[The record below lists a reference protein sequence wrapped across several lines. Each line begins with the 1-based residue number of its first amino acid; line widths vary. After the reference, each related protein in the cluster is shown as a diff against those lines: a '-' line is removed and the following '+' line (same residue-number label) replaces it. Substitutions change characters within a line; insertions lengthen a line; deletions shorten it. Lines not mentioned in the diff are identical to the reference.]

1 MFSPPRRQRAFTLIE
16 LLVVIAIIA
25 ILIGLLLP
33 AVQKVREAAARLTCQ
48 NNLKQISLGAHTYE
62 SANGVFPPGTLVSPN
77 SQNTG
82 AAPAGWV
89 AGGPYTSVL
98 AFLLPFIEQDN
109 VYKQIDPK
117 LFLFDTTAGA
127 WAYNTAPYDTQV
139 AGGAPPAA
147 QGGPNYT
154 GYNHIADSKIKTFLC
169 PSDNADSVNIAPPS
183 GGVIDAY
190 YISTTGGAW
199 IDYVWDW
206 PGFGHELGAS
216 NYIGNGGEKGPYI
229 PGTSGP
235 YYQNSRT
242 KITAIPDGTSNTI
255 AFGETL
261 AGYPN
266 PNRAYRLSWMGAG
279 SVLTAYGLPADSGIH
294 PWTFSS
300 RHSGI
305 VNFGFCDGSVRS
317 FRKGANSGTAL
328 RAFINASGIADGQV
342 NDYSQLG
349 N

>member
-255 AFGETL
+255 ALGRPSPATRTRTARTAS
-261 AGYPN
+261 AGWVPAACS
-266 PNRAYRLSWMGAG
+266 PRTAFPRTAASTPGPSAAATRASSISASATAP
-279 SVLTAYGLPADSGIH
+279 SVPSARAPIPA
-294 PWTFSS
+294 P
-300 RHSGI
+300 R
-305 VNFGFCDGSVRS
+305 
-317 FRKGANSGTAL
+317 
-328 RAFINASGIADGQV
+328 
-342 NDYSQLG
+342 
-349 N
+349 